1 MVYAVNVET
10 LIGDIIRR
18 EGGYVDDPS
27 DLGGATKYGITL
39 ATLQAARGRPTT
51 KDDVRA
57 LTEDEARAIYRA
69 EYASP
74 FAAYAQDPELYALLV
89 DSAVQH
95 GVGRAKEWIAHAP
108 TYAQFLRR
116 RIEFYGEIITAR
128 PANAR
133 FAKGWMRRIGEFIR

>member
-1 MVYAVNVET
+1 MNVET
-10 LIGDIIRR
+10 LIGDLIRR

-39 ATLQAARGRPTT
+39 ATLQVARGRPTT
-51 KDDVRA
+51 KDDVRD

-69 EYASP
+69 EYAAP
-74 FAAYAQDPELYALLV
+74 FASYAQDPELYALLV

-95 GVGRAKEWIAHAP
+95 GVSRVKQWLVQGS
-108 TYAQFLRR
+108 TYAAVLRR

-133 FAKGWMRRIGEFIR
+133 FAKGWMKRIGEFIR